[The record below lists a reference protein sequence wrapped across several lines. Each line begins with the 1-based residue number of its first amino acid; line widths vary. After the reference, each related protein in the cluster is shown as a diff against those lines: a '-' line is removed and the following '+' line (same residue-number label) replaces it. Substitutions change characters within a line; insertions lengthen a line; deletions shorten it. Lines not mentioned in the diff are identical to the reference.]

1 MHYLRTLPV
10 HLAAPVIVII
20 VPTLHHHR
28 SRRHSSIV
36 AERQGQMMNEHSRR
50 WKKHWRWLWHGAF
63 VRVLVLAAATAAIT
77 TVPFAV
83 AAGSTI
89 L

>member
-1 MHYLRTLPV
+1 
-10 HLAAPVIVII
+10 
-20 VPTLHHHR
+20 
-28 SRRHSSIV
+28 
-36 AERQGQMMNEHSRR
+36 MNEHPRR
-50 WKKHWRWLWHGAF
+50 WKKRRRWLWHGAF
-63 VRVLVLAAATAAIT
+63 VRVLVLVAATAAIA

>member
-1 MHYLRTLPV
+1 
-10 HLAAPVIVII
+10 
-20 VPTLHHHR
+20 
-28 SRRHSSIV
+28 
-36 AERQGQMMNEHSRR
+36 MNEHPCR
-50 WKKHWRWLWHGAF
+50 WKKCRRWLWHGALI
-63 VRVLVLAAATAAIT
+63 RILVLVAATAAIA